1 MKVLYSS
8 IAVGE
13 MYGWFAYNCLSSFK
27 ELNTEPVEWE
37 ILTDSK
43 ESIKYFKKLLSP
55 LEDEKL
61 HFIYSLMPEVYKE
74 VDVNKYIT
82 LGWTPYKSACFFIDR
97 IKHIEDL
104 KNQGK
109 YDILVTVDLDSVFRR
124 DPADLVKTFIESNK
138 TYGGARE
145 PYDIVT
151 SYKMN
156 NKGRYFKTNKTFKYE
171 SYFNLGMGFLNLRK
185 LPDNIWNTFKEMS
198 KDCEE
203 LFNVQDQSFFCY
215 LIPEEEKCILDD
227 AQLVIHFLWKREYRI
242 KRDPCLIH
250 FSPNIHLMFERFKA
264 NDINP
269 YQLIK
274 IKYYH
279 LFAKYALQNKH
290 ILPAD
295 VIDNINYNLKFISFV
310 FKYKSNTIKILENFY
325 KI

>member
-27 ELNTEPVEWE
+27 ELNTEPVDWE

-43 ESIKYFKKLLSP
+43 ESVKYFKDLLSP
-55 LEDEKL
+55 LEDKNL
-61 HFIYSLMPEVYKE
+61 HFIYSLMPQAYKE

-82 LGWTPYKSACFFIDR
+82 LGWTSYKSACFFINR

-104 KNQGK
+104 KSQGK
-109 YDILVTVDLDSVFRR
+109 YDILVTVDFDSVFRR
-124 DPADLVKTFIESNK
+124 NPADFVKTFIESNK

-145 PYDIVT
+145 PYDIAT

-156 NKGRYFKTNKTFKYE
+156 DKGRYFKTDKTFKYE

-227 AQLVIHFLWKREYRI
+227 AQLVAHLLWKREYRI

-250 FSPNIHLMFERFKA
+250 FSPNINLMFGRFKA
-264 NDINP
+264 DDVNP
-269 YQLIK
+269 YQIVK

-290 ILPAD
+290 LLPAD

-310 FKYKSNTIKILENFY
+310 FKYKSNAIKILENLY

>member
-27 ELNTEPVEWE
+27 ELNTEPADWE

-43 ESIKYFKKLLSP
+43 ESIKYFKDLLSP

-82 LGWTPYKSACFFIDR
+82 LGWTSYKSACFFINR

-109 YDILVTVDLDSVFRR
+109 YDILVTVDFDSVFRR
-124 DPADLVKTFIESNK
+124 NPADFVKTFIESNK

-145 PYDIVT
+145 PYDTAT

-156 NKGRYFKTNKTFKYE
+156 DKGRYFKTNKTFKYE

-185 LPDNIWNTFKEMS
+185 LPDSIWNTFKEMS

-227 AQLVIHFLWKREYRI
+227 AQLVVHLLWKKEYRI

-250 FSPNIHLMFERFKA
+250 FSSDIHLMFERFKA

-269 YQLIK
+269 YQMVK
-274 IKYYH
+274 VKYYH

-290 ILPAD
+290 LLPAD
-295 VIDNINYNLKFISFV
+295 VIDNINFNLKFISFV
-310 FKYKSNTIKILENFY
+310 FKYKSNIIKILEDVY

>member
-43 ESIKYFKKLLSP
+43 ESIKYFKDLLSP

-82 LGWTPYKSACFFIDR
+82 LGWTSYKSACFFIDR

-109 YDILVTVDLDSVFRR
+109 YDILVTVDFDSVFRR
-124 DPADLVKTFIESNK
+124 NPADFVKIFIESNK
-138 TYGGARE
+138 IYGGARE
-145 PYDIVT
+145 PYDIAT

-156 NKGRYFKTNKTFKYE
+156 DNGRYFKTNKTFKYE

-227 AQLVIHFLWKREYRI
+227 AQLVAHLLWKREYRI

-250 FSPNIHLMFERFKA
+250 FSPDIHLMFERFKA
-264 NDINP
+264 DDVNP
-269 YQLIK
+269 YHLIK

-290 ILPAD
+290 LLPAD
-295 VIDNINYNLKFISFV
+295 VIDNINFNLKFVSFV
-310 FKYKSNTIKILENFY
+310 FKYKSNIIKILEDAY

>member
-27 ELNTEPVEWE
+27 ELNTEPVDWE
-37 ILTDSK
+37 ILADSK
-43 ESIKYFKKLLSP
+43 ESMKYFKDLLSP

-82 LGWTPYKSACFFIDR
+82 LGWTSYKSACFFIDR

-104 KNQGK
+104 KSQGK
-109 YDILVTVDLDSVFRR
+109 YDIVVTVDFDSVFRR
-124 DPADLVKTFIESNK
+124 NPADFVKTFIESNK

-145 PYDIVT
+145 PYDIAT

-156 NKGRYFKTNKTFKYE
+156 DKGRYFKTNKTFKYE

-227 AQLVIHFLWKREYRI
+227 AQLVVHLLWKKEYRI

-250 FSPNIHLMFERFKA
+250 FSPDIHLMFERFKV
-264 NDINP
+264 NDINS
-269 YQLIK
+269 YQMVK
-274 IKYYH
+274 VKYYH

-290 ILPAD
+290 LLPAD
-295 VIDNINYNLKFISFV
+295 VIDNINFNVKFISFV
-310 FKYKSNTIKILENFY
+310 FKYKSNAIKILEDVY

>member
-1 MKVLYSS
+1 ML
-8 IAVGE
+8 
-13 MYGWFAYNCLSSFK
+13 C
-27 ELNTEPVEWE
+27 
-37 ILTDSK
+37 
-43 ESIKYFKKLLSP
+43 
-55 LEDEKL
+55 
-61 HFIYSLMPEVYKE
+61 
-74 VDVNKYIT
+74 
-82 LGWTPYKSACFFIDR
+82 
-97 IKHIEDL
+97 
-104 KNQGK
+104 
-109 YDILVTVDLDSVFRR
+109 
-124 DPADLVKTFIESNK
+124 
-138 TYGGARE
+138 
-145 PYDIVT
+145 
-151 SYKMN
+151 
-156 NKGRYFKTNKTFKYE
+156 
-171 SYFNLGMGFLNLRK
+171 FLNLRK

-215 LIPEEEKCILDD
+215 LISEEEKCILDD

-264 NDINP
+264 KDINP

-274 IKYYH
+274 LKYYH

>member
-55 LEDEKL
+55 LEDKKL

-82 LGWTPYKSACFFIDR
+82 LGWTSYKSACFFIDR

-104 KNQGK
+104 KSQGK
-109 YDILVTVDLDSVFRR
+109 YDILVTVDFDSVFRR
-124 DPADLVKTFIESNK
+124 NLADFVKTFIESNK

-145 PYDIVT
+145 PYDIAT

-156 NKGRYFKTNKTFKYE
+156 DKGRYFKTNKTFKYE

-227 AQLVIHFLWKREYRI
+227 AQLVAHLLWKREYRI

-250 FSPNIHLMFERFKA
+250 FSPNINLMFGRFKA
-264 NDINP
+264 DDVNP
-269 YQLIK
+269 YQIVK

-290 ILPAD
+290 LLPAD

-310 FKYKSNTIKILENFY
+310 FKYKSNAIKILENLY

>member
-43 ESIKYFKKLLSP
+43 ESMKYFKDLLSP

-82 LGWTPYKSACFFIDR
+82 LGWTSYKSACFFIDR

-109 YDILVTVDLDSVFRR
+109 YDILVTVDFDSVFRR
-124 DPADLVKTFIESNK
+124 NPADFVKTFIESNK

-145 PYDIVT
+145 PYDIAT

-156 NKGRYFKTNKTFKYE
+156 DKGRYFKTNKTFKYE

-227 AQLVIHFLWKREYRI
+227 AQLVVHLLWKKEYRI

-250 FSPNIHLMFERFKA
+250 FSPDIHLMFERFKV
-264 NDINP
+264 NDINS
-269 YQLIK
+269 YQMVK
-274 IKYYH
+274 VKYYH

-290 ILPAD
+290 LLPAD
-295 VIDNINYNLKFISFV
+295 VIDNINFNLKFISFV
-310 FKYKSNTIKILENFY
+310 FKYKSNAIKILEDVY

>member
-124 DPADLVKTFIESNK
+124 DPADFVKTFIKSNK

-171 SYFNLGMGFLNLRK
+171 SYFNLGMGFLNLRR

-264 NDINP
+264 NDVNP
-269 YQLIK
+269 YQLVK